1 MSMFNFGRTTSTAS
15 ESTEATEKKVYDN
28 TNKGCVWPNKFKF
41 SAKAPDFKGY
51 VNVDGTEMRVA
62 CWIHM
67 DDEGNVLRMSIQKDD
82 GNPNKKK

>member
-1 MSMFNFGRTTSTAS
+1 MSMFNFSRTTSTAS
-15 ESTEATEKKVYDN
+15 ESTEAN

-41 SAKAPDFKGY
+41 SAKAPDCKGY

>member
-1 MSMFNFGRTTSTAS
+1 MSMFNFNRTTSTAS
-15 ESTEATEKKVYDN
+15 ESTETKDKKEYDN

-41 SAKAPDFKGY
+41 SAKAPDFTGY

-62 CWIHM
+62 CWIHT
-67 DDEGNVLRMSIQKDD
+67 DDQGNVLRMSIAKDN